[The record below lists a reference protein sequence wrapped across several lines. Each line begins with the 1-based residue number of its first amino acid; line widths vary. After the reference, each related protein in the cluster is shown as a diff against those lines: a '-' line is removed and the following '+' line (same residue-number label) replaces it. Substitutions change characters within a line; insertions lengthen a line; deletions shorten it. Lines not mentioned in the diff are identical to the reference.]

1 MLDLNKIFGMREQM
15 LPQEGFWGF
24 VLGNWLTIAIVIMV
38 LGFVIDQV
46 LYIVRYR
53 PQDDIMRFLRRF
65 GLNIREDAS
74 EGTDE
79 PEEPDH
85 PEDLPMQNPANVEIK
100 DSDRPVIRRG
110 GAKYMPHPQTEPI
123 QAETG
128 LQDMVDQDAP
138 LVVRAPVRVAQPR
151 PDEQETRRAKS

>member
-53 PQDDIMRFLRRF
+53 PQDDIMRFMRRF

-74 EGTDE
+74 EGADE

-110 GAKYMPHPQTEPI
+110 GIGIE
-123 QAETG
+123 
-128 LQDMVDQDAP
+128 L
-138 LVVRAPVRVAQPR
+138 PVRPRSGLDSPGCVVVANIIRTLGNDSHLHAAAHFQR
-151 PDEQETRRAKS
+151 KNTDQ